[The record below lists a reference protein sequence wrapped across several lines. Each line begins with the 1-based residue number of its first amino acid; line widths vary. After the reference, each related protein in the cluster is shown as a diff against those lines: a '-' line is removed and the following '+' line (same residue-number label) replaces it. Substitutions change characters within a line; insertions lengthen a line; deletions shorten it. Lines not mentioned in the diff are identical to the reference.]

1 MKKKFKKL
9 TLSTE
14 TLRSL
19 GDRPLEDAAGGATG
33 ATNACT
39 LCTIKCSACTIACSV
54 CHLC

>member
-19 GDRPLEDAAGGATG
+19 GDRTLEEAAGGATG
-33 ATNACT
+33 TSPCT
-39 LCTIKCSACTIACSV
+39 LCTAPCSECTIACSV